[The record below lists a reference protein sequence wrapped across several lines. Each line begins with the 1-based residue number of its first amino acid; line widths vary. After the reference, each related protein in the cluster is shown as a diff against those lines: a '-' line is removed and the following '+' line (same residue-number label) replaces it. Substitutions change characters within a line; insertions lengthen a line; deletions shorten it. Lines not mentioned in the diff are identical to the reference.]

1 MVHGH
6 DRNVRARLLFSFS
19 NVSGGLQ
26 AVQLRHLNVHQS
38 DVELPGLIALPKVH
52 RFLSVVRARHRVP
65 LFLEKLLREYA
76 IHRIILGK
84 QDIQLEI
91 ASSLPVMV

>member
-26 AVQLRHLNVHQS
+26 AVHLRHLKVHQS

-52 RFLSVVRARHRVP
+52 RLLSVVRAGHRVP
-65 LFLEKLLREYA
+65 VFLEKLLREHA
-76 IHRIILGK
+76 IHRIILGQ
-84 QDIQLEI
+84 QDIHLEI
-91 ASSLPVMV
+91 ASSLPVML